1 MSVDCYFCNAF
12 EQMKK
17 SCFSAGFLLLKISD
31 KLFPNRIKAFT
42 AKTEVHFLVA
52 PCTSCN
58 SVLFKNTVDT
68 FKPLYCILRGADVNY
83 AVFTAI
89 KLCAILLG
97 S

>member
-1 MSVDCYFCNAF
+1 MTAGCHFCNMI

-31 KLFPNRIKAFT
+31 KLFPNRIKTFA

-52 PCTSCN
+52 PCASCN
-58 SVLFKNTVDT
+58 SILFKNTVDA
-68 FKPLYCILRGADVNY
+68 FEPFYSILGRADVNY

-89 KLCAILLG
+89 KLCAILFG